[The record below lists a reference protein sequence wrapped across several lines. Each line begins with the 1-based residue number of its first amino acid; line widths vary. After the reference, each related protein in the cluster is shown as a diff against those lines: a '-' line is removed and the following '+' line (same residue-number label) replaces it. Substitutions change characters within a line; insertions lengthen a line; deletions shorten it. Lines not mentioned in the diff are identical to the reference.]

1 LLWLTKKEVPAKK
14 RRNPRRKRDKMS
26 KYTPHVIEP
35 WVALKKDHEGYEYS
49 RYNRDE
55 DGYIKDPFHQGHT
68 VASKQYELDK
78 ILEQLKNYP
87 TPVSDCDEQFN
98 HLLKERDR
106 LRKEIL
112 LL

>member
-1 LLWLTKKEVPAKK
+1 
-14 RRNPRRKRDKMS
+14 MS

-55 DGYIKDPFHQGHT
+55 EDGYIKDPFHQGHT
-68 VASKQYELDK
+68 VASKQYELDT
-78 ILEQLKNYP
+78 ILKQLKNYP

>member
-1 LLWLTKKEVPAKK
+1 
-14 RRNPRRKRDKMS
+14 M
-26 KYTPHVIEP
+26 
-35 WVALKKDHEGYEYS
+35 VAPKKDHEGYEY
-49 RYNRDE
+49 YDQNDQDFYE
-55 DGYIKDPFHQGHT
+55 GYIKDPIFQQGHT
-68 VASKQYELDK
+68 VASKQYELDT
-78 ILEQLKNYP
+78 ILKQLKNYP

>member
-1 LLWLTKKEVPAKK
+1 
-14 RRNPRRKRDKMS
+14 MS

-55 DGYIKDPFHQGHT
+55 DGYLKDPVFQQGHT
-68 VASKQYELDK
+68 VASKQYELDT
-78 ILEQLKNYP
+78 ILKQLKNYP

-112 LL
+112 L